1 MLPSIRGSCLALR
14 IAFMHHLSPPCC
26 FSLYLVP
33 YTLYLVLFLWFL
45 QGFFPSRWP
54 CAICRRPPPSA
65 ARLRFYGAWW
75 GSLSSRAREM
85 VGRATFDCKTQ
96 WFCHLFAP
104 KTSWSLLGALGP
116 PGCLL
121 GAAWVPPGCLLG
133 ASWVPP
139 GCFLGAS
146 WEPLLGACACWVPP
160 GCLHLMIPLP

>member
-1 MLPSIRGSCLALR
+1 MPCTLYLI
-14 IAFMHHLSPPCC
+14 PCC
-26 FSLYLVP
+26 FSLYLLP
-33 YTLYLVLFLWFL
+33 YTLYLTPNTLYLAAFPMVF

-54 CAICRRPPPSA
+54 YAICRRPPRSG

-75 GSLSSRAREM
+75 GSRSSRAREM

-121 GAAWVPPGCLLG
+121 HIHGIECMHFYVQHGNPAYRIHA
-133 ASWVPP
+133 
-139 GCFLGAS
+139 FL
-146 WEPLLGACACWVPP
+146 CAMLRS
-160 GCLHLMIPLP
+160 GI